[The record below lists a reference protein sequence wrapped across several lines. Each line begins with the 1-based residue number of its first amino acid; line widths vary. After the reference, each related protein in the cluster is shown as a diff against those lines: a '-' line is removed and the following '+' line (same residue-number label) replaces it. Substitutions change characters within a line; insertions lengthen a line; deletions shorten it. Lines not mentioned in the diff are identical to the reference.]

1 MAEERNRYQRK
12 KIFLTVLHA
21 LFLTI
26 TAAGISAM
34 YLNSDYGKG
43 ISWVYDEVYEDSPQ
57 FATRLE
63 QDIEKIFTYVG
74 YRDVFETNGKL
85 DMDRTIVGI
94 SDGPGLSQEL
104 TLDQL
109 VRYAKTRGYYLDENF
124 TVQGVPTSMDD
135 DDDDE
140 ITVDWQTY
148 NPTFL
153 DHELEEN
160 RMTREDLALDVL
172 DHLGDYYSIYY
183 NYIENKTNMH
193 FRIAYHSDDGK
204 DKIYTNAPELS
215 VDEMKASGRYL
226 YIPGNT
232 IRMESNL
239 ADVPVNV
246 APYLE
251 MWNPFGNNKY
261 YLIVSVDTSYPNND
275 TYARQAA
282 QYNSARDN
290 FIVGMGGVVV
300 GMVGC
305 LATILLLMM
314 MSGHTYAGSQNIRLY
329 PSDETF
335 TEVGLVLWVACVF
348 ACLYLGK
355 VVGNRLISLFFREDQ
370 WGYWIKLMKVLVI
383 YAGSMICFFGMIR
396 RYKARTLWSNSLVKS
411 VIDHTQDYR
420 RRAAFAF
427 SLGIGFAAILFM
439 NCMMIWSM
447 ITIFMVDEK
456 TLKQKVIF
464 YAIMVFFSL
473 FNLVIFHQLFSKAM
487 QMDLLDGAIR
497 SISRGNTSLQMDLE
511 RLNGKERVMGE
522 HINNISIGLDAALQ
536 EKVKS
541 ERLKADLITN
551 VSHDIKTPLTSIINY
566 VDLLKRE
573 HIQDPKIQGYL
584 EVLEQKSQRLKTLT
598 EDLVEASKASSG
610 NLKLEITDIDLVEL
624 VQQTGG
630 EFAEKFERRHLEVVS
645 HLPKEPL
652 LIRADGRRMWRIL
665 ENLYNNAFKY
675 AMERSRIYVDV
686 LQQDGRAVFTI
697 KNVSESPLN
706 ISPDELTER
715 FVRGDVSRTTEG
727 SGLGLSIAKSLT
739 QLQGGEFEV
748 VIDGDLFKAMVSFP
762 VKWVTIDDCADKLEP
777 PKPELEV
784 SGGSAEGD
792 TEHEETEAS
801 AAIVPKAGVDK
812 WMQ

>member
-12 KIFLTVLHA
+12 KIFLTVMHV
-21 LFLTI
+21 LFLVV

-57 FATRLE
+57 FSTRLE
-63 QDIEKIFTYVG
+63 QDIEKIFSYVG
-74 YRDVFETNGKL
+74 YRDVFETDGKL
-85 DMDRTIVGI
+85 DMERTIVGI
-94 SDGPGLSQEL
+94 SDGPGLSEEL

-135 DDDDE
+135 DDDE
-140 ITVDWQTY
+140 ITVDWQSY
-148 NPTFL
+148 NPNFM
-153 DHELEEN
+153 DRELEEN

-204 DKIYTNAPELS
+204 DQIYTNAPELS
-215 VDEMKASGRYL
+215 VEEMKASGRYL

-261 YLIVSVDTSYPNND
+261 YLIVSVDTSYPNDD

-290 FIVGMGGVVV
+290 FIVGMAGVVV

-314 MSGHTYAGSQNIRLY
+314 MSGHTFAGSEDIRLY

-335 TEVGLVLWVACVF
+335 TEVGLAMWVICVF
-348 ACLYLGK
+348 VCLYLGK
-355 VVGNRLISLFFREDQ
+355 LVGNRLISLFFKEDQ
-370 WGYWIKLMKVLVI
+370 WGYWIKLMRILVI
-383 YAGSMICFFGMIR
+383 YAGSMICFFGIIR
-396 RYKARTLWSNSLVKS
+396 RYKARTLWSNSLTKS

-420 RRAAFAF
+420 NRVAFAF
-427 SLGIGFAAILFM
+427 GMGIGFAMVLFL
-439 NCMMIWSM
+439 NCMMIWSLFSM
-447 ITIFMVDEK
+447 FLIEEK
-456 TLKQKVIF
+456 TIKQKMIF
-464 YAIMVFFSL
+464 YAIAVFFAL
-473 FNLVIFHQLFSKAM
+473 FNLLIFHLLFSKAL
-487 QMDLLDGAIR
+487 QMDQLDGAIR
-497 SISRGNTSLQMDLE
+497 SISQGNTSLQMNLE
-511 RLNGKERVMGE
+511 RLNGKERIMGE

-573 HIQDPKIQGYL
+573 HIQDPKVQGYL

-610 NLKLEITDIDLVEL
+610 NLKLEIADIDLVEL

-686 LQQDGRAVFTI
+686 LQQNGRAVFTI

-727 SGLGLSIAKSLT
+727 SGLGLSISKDLT
-739 QLQGGEFEV
+739 RLQGGEFQV
-748 VIDGDLFKAMVSFP
+748 VIDGDLFKAVVSFP
-762 VKWVTIDDCADKLEP
+762 VKRVEFKAEKTVGEP
-777 PKPELEV
+777 
-784 SGGSAEGD
+784 GD
-792 TEHEETEAS
+792 ISQDFGYEED
-801 AAIVPKAGVDK
+801 IVV
-812 WMQ
+812 

>member
-1 MAEERNRYQRK
+1 
-12 KIFLTVLHA
+12 V
-21 LFLTI
+21 
-26 TAAGISAM
+26 
-34 YLNSDYGKG
+34 
-43 ISWVYDEVYEDSPQ
+43 ED
-57 FATRLE
+57 
-63 QDIEKIFTYVG
+63 
-74 YRDVFETNGKL
+74 
-85 DMDRTIVGI
+85 
-94 SDGPGLSQEL
+94 
-104 TLDQL
+104 
-109 VRYAKTRGYYLDENF
+109 
-124 TVQGVPTSMDD
+124 
-135 DDDDE
+135 
-140 ITVDWQTY
+140 
-148 NPTFL
+148 
-153 DHELEEN
+153 
-160 RMTREDLALDVL
+160 
-172 DHLGDYYSIYY
+172 
-183 NYIENKTNMH
+183 
-193 FRIAYHSDDGK
+193 
-204 DKIYTNAPELS
+204 
-215 VDEMKASGRYL
+215 MKASGRYL

-239 ADVPVNV
+239 TDVPVNV

-290 FIVGMGGVVV
+290 FIVGMAGVVV
-300 GMVGC
+300 GMEGC

-329 PSDETF
+329 LSDETF
-335 TEVGLVLWVACVF
+335 TEVGLALWVIYVF

-355 VVGNRLISLFFREDQ
+355 IVGNRLISLFFKEDQ
-370 WGYWIKLMKVLVI
+370 WNYWIKLMKILVI

-396 RYKARTLWSNSLVKS
+396 RYKARTLWSNSLIKS

-427 SLGIGFAAILFM
+427 GLGIGFAAVLFM
-439 NCMMIWSM
+439 NCALIWSM
-447 ITIFMVDEK
+447 VTMFIIDEK
-456 TLKQKVIF
+456 SFKQKI
-464 YAIMVFFSL
+464 VFCTIILFFTL
-473 FNLVIFHQLFSKAM
+473 FNLVIFHQLFSKAI

-497 SISRGNTSLQMDLE
+497 SISQGNTSLQMDLE

-610 NLKLEITDIDLVEL
+610 NLKLEIADIDLVEL

-630 EFAEKFERRHLEVVS
+630 EFAEKFECRCLEVVS
-645 HLPKEPL
+645 HLPKEPM

-686 LQQDGRAVFTI
+686 FQQDGRAVFTI

-748 VIDGDLFKAMVSFP
+748 VIDGDLFKAVVSFP
-762 VKWVTIDDCADKLEP
+762 VKWTIIDECMDKLEE
-777 PKPELEV
+777 PKPE
-784 SGGSAEGD
+784 S
-792 TEHEETEAS
+792 EEAGEPDKAGTAGT
-801 AAIVPKAGVDK
+801 AGAIVPKSGSDN
-812 WMQ
+812 WIQ

>member
-1 MAEERNRYQRK
+1 MAEERNRYQRR
-12 KIFLTVLHA
+12 KIFLTVMHV
-21 LFLTI
+21 LFLVV

-57 FATRLE
+57 FSTRLE
-63 QDIEKIFTYVG
+63 QDIEKIFSYVG
-74 YRDVFETNGKL
+74 YRDVFETDGKL
-85 DMDRTIVGI
+85 DMERTIVGI
-94 SDGPGLSQEL
+94 SDGPGLSEEL

-135 DDDDE
+135 DDDE
-140 ITVDWQTY
+140 ITVDWQSY
-148 NPTFL
+148 NPNFM
-153 DHELEEN
+153 DRELEEN

-204 DKIYTNAPELS
+204 DQIYTNAPELS
-215 VDEMKASGRYL
+215 VEEMKASGRYL

-261 YLIVSVDTSYPNND
+261 YLIVSVDTSYPNDD
-275 TYARQAA
+275 TYSRQAA

-290 FIVGMGGVVV
+290 FIVGMAGVVV

-314 MSGHTYAGSQNIRLY
+314 MSGHTFAGSEDIRLY

-335 TEVGLVLWVACVF
+335 TEVGLAMWVICVF

-355 VVGNRLISLFFREDQ
+355 LVGNRLISLFFKEDQ
-370 WGYWIKLMKVLVI
+370 WGYWIKLMRILVI

-396 RYKARTLWSNSLVKS
+396 RYKARTLWSNSLTKR

-420 RRAAFAF
+420 NRAAFAF
-427 SLGIGFAAILFM
+427 GMGIGFAMVLFL

-447 ITIFMVDEK
+447 FSMFLIEEK
-456 TLKQKVIF
+456 TIKQKMIF
-464 YAIMVFFSL
+464 YAIAVFFAL
-473 FNLVIFHQLFSKAM
+473 FNLLIFHLMFSKAL
-487 QMDLLDGAIR
+487 QMDQLDGAIR
-497 SISRGNTSLQMDLE
+497 SISQGNTSLQMNLE
-511 RLNGKERVMGE
+511 RLNGKERIMGE

-551 VSHDIKTPLTSIINY
+551 VSHDIKTPLTSIISY
-566 VDLLKRE
+566 VELLKRE
-573 HIQDPKIQGYL
+573 PDLPPHVMDYIKTISQKADRLNHIVQDVFEVSKAATGNISLDL
-584 EVLEQKSQRLKTLT
+584 EDLDIGKLLQQTFGEMEEDLRQSTLAWRVDIPDTPMLVHADGQRLYRVFQNLIRNCDQYALEGSRVYVNLT
-598 EDLVEASKASSG
+598 AQPNPAGGGLATVMIRNISR
-610 NLKLEITDIDLVEL
+610 NEITMDAD
-624 VQQTGG
+624 
-630 EFAEKFERRHLEVVS
+630 HLT
-645 HLPKEPL
+645 
-652 LIRADGRRMWRIL
+652 A
-665 ENLYNNAFKY
+665 
-675 AMERSRIYVDV
+675 
-686 LQQDGRAVFTI
+686 
-697 KNVSESPLN
+697 
-706 ISPDELTER
+706 R
-715 FVRGDVSRTTEG
+715 FVRGDQNRTTEG
-727 SGLGLSIAKSLT
+727 SGLGLSIAKSFT
-739 QLQGGEFEV
+739 EACGGRFNV
-748 VIDGDLFKAMVSFP
+748 HTDGDLFIVTVQFPLVVKAPAAPPAPAAVAAPQEETPPAEAQP
-762 VKWVTIDDCADKLEP
+762 VEEAPPPPRQEP
-777 PKPELEV
+777 PVE
-784 SGGSAEGD
+784 
-792 TEHEETEAS
+792 
-801 AAIVPKAGVDK
+801 
-812 WMQ
+812 